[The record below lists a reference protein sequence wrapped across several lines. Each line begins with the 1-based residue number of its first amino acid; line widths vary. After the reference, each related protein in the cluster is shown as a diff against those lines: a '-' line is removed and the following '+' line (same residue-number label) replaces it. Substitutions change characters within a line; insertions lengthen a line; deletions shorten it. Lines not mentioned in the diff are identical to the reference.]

1 MSLAVASAEWAA
13 VGCRRPSAAVVGR
26 KLPPATMKWLK
37 HKEFP
42 FWNKKSKTAFD
53 VFLLKSEEVQ
63 KGKFETPQLEAR
75 LIRDETYFLGRHC
88 NVLEECRWPVLVE

>member
-1 MSLAVASAEWAA
+1 
-13 VGCRRPSAAVVGR
+13 
-26 KLPPATMKWLK
+26 MKWLK

-75 LIRDETYFLGRHC
+75 LICDGTYFLGRHC
-88 NVLEECRWPVLVE
+88 NVDGQLWSDKWNYFFALHLNLETQEHDNYEYLMLKES

>member
-1 MSLAVASAEWAA
+1 
-13 VGCRRPSAAVVGR
+13 
-26 KLPPATMKWLK
+26 MKWLK

-75 LIRDETYFLGRHC
+75 LICDETYFLDDIVMYWK
-88 NVLEECRWPVLVE
+88 NVDGQIWSNKWNYFFALYLNLETIEHDNYEYLMLKES